1 MPIIR
6 DFNLGSRRRGLG
18 RNLETNDA
26 NLVLKV
32 DVDLGHTVA
41 RKCRKHVVLRAFA
54 ILDVGLFGA
63 RDARG
68 AREGEDE
75 RGNKRARLSD
85 ANVVRWRWAAGADG
99 ELRKE
104 SNTRFV
110 RWSDGSLQ
118 LLLGDEVL
126 DVKQIDVAGDH
137 TYLFTRH
144 QGMIQAQGQ
153 VCAQGG

>member
-1 MPIIR
+1 MHAPSLTVCVGGAPLCR
-6 DFNLGSRRRGLG
+6 ARAVSGGVRARAGDTPCPPPHATTPTSLRRQ
-18 RNLETNDA
+18 EDE
-26 NLVLKV
+26 
-32 DVDLGHTVA
+32 
-41 RKCRKHVVLRAFA
+41 
-54 ILDVGLFGA
+54 
-63 RDARG
+63 
-68 AREGEDE
+68 EGEDE